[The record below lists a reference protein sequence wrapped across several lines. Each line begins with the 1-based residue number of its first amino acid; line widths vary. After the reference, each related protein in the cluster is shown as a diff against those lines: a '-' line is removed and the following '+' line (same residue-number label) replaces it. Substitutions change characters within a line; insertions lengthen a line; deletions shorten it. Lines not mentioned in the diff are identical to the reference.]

1 MAENS
6 SAPASSPD
14 APRSDADWLKNVYR
28 GDKVPQLTVR
38 AVLTGMLIGGVLSLT
53 NLYVSLRTGWSFGVT
68 ITAAL
73 LAYTIFGA
81 LRATGITKS
90 NIGILENNAMQSV
103 ASAAGYMTG
112 GGTVAVIPGL
122 MLLTGETIAPWQVFL
137 WITSLACLGVCVAV
151 PMKRQLIHREQL
163 RFPSGVAAAELLQSL
178 YGEAKARPED
188 GDLSA
193 EQLAVASQ
201 ARAKSQSA
209 VLFLSALVA
218 AVYTWF
224 RNTQWRLPYLAFRE
238 GQWQGRLGALPE
250 SLPLPGQLRGIPL
263 SQWTLSIDT
272 SLVLVAGGALMG
284 WRAAWSLL
292 LGASINY
299 GFLAPHGYDVGLIP
313 HDAVGYRNI
322 VNYTLWYGSSLL
334 LTAGLLSLFT
344 DPGVIRRSMAALRG
358 TKKDEKKPEESPYRQ
373 GPDVADPNA
382 DPIAHLE
389 VPVRWAMIGVLIF
402 GPLIVI
408 LAALFFNMSWWVSA
422 ICIVLSFF
430 LAIVAARA
438 TGETDTTPSGSLAK
452 VAQLVSGGL
461 APGSATTNLISANIA
476 AGVALH
482 ASDLLT
488 DLKAGYLLGANAR
501 QQFLGQFF
509 GVVAGSLFVVP
520 AMAILVPDA
529 SVIGTEAVPAPAAIS
544 WTAVARVMS
553 GGLDHVSDATKLLIA
568 VGALSGIVLVVLER
582 MLPKYKKYIPSAI
595 GFGLAFTLPA
605 SNCISMFAGAL
616 IVLVLE
622 MTKPRAAED
631 YVVPVASGV
640 LAGES
645 LMGVIIALL
654 TTMGV
659 IAASH

>member
-6 SAPASSPD
+6 SASESAD
-14 APRSDADWLKNVYR
+14 APRSDADWLAHVYR

-73 LAYTIFGA
+73 LAYTVFGV
-81 LRATGITKS
+81 LRATGVTKT
-90 NIGILENNAMQSV
+90 NLGILENNAMQSV

-188 GDLSA
+188 GALSA
-193 EQLAVASQ
+193 EQLALASQ
-201 ARAKSQSA
+201 TRAKTQSA
-209 VLFLSALVA
+209 VLFLSALTA

-224 RNTQWRLPYLAFRE
+224 RNTQSRVAYLFTV
-238 GQWQGRLGALPE
+238 PE
-250 SLPLPGQLRGIPL
+250 SIPLPGMQRGLPL
-263 SQWTLSIDT
+263 SQWTLSLDT

-292 LGASINY
+292 LGATINY
-299 GFLAPHGYDVGLIP
+299 RFLAPHGYDEGLIP
-313 HDAVGYRNI
+313 HDAVSYRNI

-344 DPGVIRRSMAALRG
+344 DPGVIRRSLAVFRG
-358 TKKDEKKPEESPYRQ
+358 AKKETKPAEAESPYRK
-373 GPDVADPNA
+373 GPEAVDPEA

-389 VPVRWAMIGVLIF
+389 VPIRWAMIGVLIF
-402 GPLIVI
+402 GPMIVI
-408 LAALFFNMSWWVSA
+408 LAALFFDMSWWVSA

-520 AMAILVPDA
+520 AMAILVPNA

-616 IVLVLE
+616 LVLILE
-622 MTKPRAAED
+622 KAKPRAAED

-654 TTMGV
+654 TTLGV
-659 IAASH
+659 IAAAH

>member
-1 MAENS
+1 MAENP
-6 SAPASSPD
+6 SAPASSD
-14 APRSDADWLKNVYR
+14 APLTDADWLANVYR
-28 GDKVPQLTVR
+28 GDRVPQLTVR
-38 AVLTGMLIGGVLSLT
+38 AVITGMVIGGVLSLT

-73 LAYTIFGA
+73 LAYTVFGA
-81 LRATGITKS
+81 MRATGLTKT
-90 NIGILENNAMQSV
+90 NLGILENNAMQSV

-122 MLLTGETIAPWQVFL
+122 MLLTGQTLATWQVFL
-137 WITSLACLGVCVAV
+137 WITALACLGVCVAV

-188 GDLSA
+188 GALSA
-193 EQLAVASQ
+193 EELARASQ
-201 ARAKSQSA
+201 QRARSQS
-209 VLFLSALVA
+209 SALLFSA
-218 AVYTWF
+218 LLTGAYTWF
-224 RNTQWRLPYLAFRE
+224 RNTQSRVLYAFTI
-238 GQWQGRLGALPE
+238 PE
-250 SLPLPGQLRGIPL
+250 NVPIPGMMRGVPL
-263 SQWTLSIDT
+263 SQWTLSLDT

-292 LGASINY
+292 LGALINY
-299 GFLAPHGYDVGLIP
+299 GFLAPHGYDIGLIP
-313 HDAVGYRNI
+313 NDAVTYRNI

-344 DPGVIRRSMAALRG
+344 DPGVIRRSLAVLRG
-358 TKKDEKKPEESPYRQ
+358 TKKAAPKLEENSDRQ
-373 GPDVADPNA
+373 GPEPIDPDA

-389 VPVRWAMIGVLIF
+389 VPMRWAMIGVLIF
-402 GPLIVI
+402 GPMIVI
-408 LAALFFNMSWWVSA
+408 LAALFFHMSWWVSA

-509 GVVAGSLFVVP
+509 GVVAGAAFVVP
-520 AMAILVPDA
+520 AMAVLVPNR
-529 SVIGTEAVPAPAAIS
+529 SVIGTTAVPAPAAVT

-553 GGLDHVSDATKLLIA
+553 GGLDHVSDGVKLLIA

-582 MLPKYKKYIPSAI
+582 MLPKYKRYIPSAI

-605 SNCISMFAGAL
+605 SNCISMFIGAL

-622 MTKPRAAED
+622 TSKPRVAES

-645 LMGVIIALL
+645 LIGVIIALL
-654 TTMGV
+654 TTFGF
-659 IAASH
+659 IAAH

>member
-1 MAENS
+1 MAEKPNDV
-6 SAPASSPD
+6 AAAPD
-14 APRSDADWLKNVYR
+14 APLADADWLAKVYR
-28 GDKVPQLTVR
+28 GDRVPQLTVR
-38 AVLTGMLIGGVLSLT
+38 AVITGMVIGGVLSLT

-73 LAYTIFGA
+73 LAYTVFGA
-81 LRATGITKS
+81 MRATGLTKT
-90 NIGILENNAMQSV
+90 NLGILENNAMQSV

-122 MLLTGETIAPWQVFL
+122 MLLTGQTLATWQVFL
-137 WITSLACLGVCVAV
+137 WITALACLGVCVAV

-188 GDLSA
+188 GALSA
-193 EQLAVASQ
+193 EELAKASQ
-201 ARAKSQSA
+201 QRARAQS
-209 VLFLSALVA
+209 SALLFSA
-218 AVYTWF
+218 LFTGLYTWF
-224 RNTQWRLPYLAFRE
+224 RNTQSRVLYAFTI
-238 GQWQGRLGALPE
+238 PE
-250 SLPLPGQLRGIPL
+250 SVPVPGMMRGVPL
-263 SQWTLSIDT
+263 SQWTLSLDT

-284 WRAAWSLL
+284 WRAAWSLV
-292 LGASINY
+292 LGALINY
-299 GFLAPHGYDVGLIP
+299 GFLAPHGYDIGLIP
-313 HDAVGYRNI
+313 NDAVSYRNI

-344 DPGVIRRSMAALRG
+344 DPGVIRRSLAVLRG
-358 TKKDEKKPEESPYRQ
+358 NKKDDAKTEAI
-373 GPDVADPNA
+373 DA

-389 VPVRWAMIGVLIF
+389 VPVRWALIGVLIF
-402 GPLIVI
+402 GPMIVI
-408 LAALFFNMSWWVSA
+408 LAALFFDMSWWVSA
-422 ICIVLSFF
+422 VCIVLSFF

-509 GVVAGSLFVVP
+509 GVVAGAAFVVP
-520 AMAILVPDA
+520 AMAVLVPNA
-529 SVIGTEAVPAPAAIS
+529 EVIGTTAVPAPAAIS

-553 GGLDHVSDATKLLIA
+553 GGLDHISDEVKLLIA

-605 SNCISMFAGAL
+605 SNCISMFVGAL

-622 MTKPRAAED
+622 KSKPRAAEG

-645 LMGVIIALL
+645 LIGVVIALL
-654 TTMGV
+654 TTFGL
-659 IAASH
+659 IGASH

>member
-1 MAENS
+1 MADP
-6 SAPASSPD
+6 APASPPKD
-14 APRSDADWLKNVYR
+14 APEDAPLSDADWLAKVYR

-38 AVLTGMLIGGVLSLT
+38 AVVAGMLIGGVLSLT

-73 LAYTIFGA
+73 LAFTVFGA
-81 LRATGITKS
+81 LKALRVTKTTL
-90 NIGILENNAMQSV
+90 GILENNAMQSV

-122 MLLTGETIAPWQVFL
+122 MLLTGETLPSWQVFL
-137 WITSLACLGVCVAV
+137 WITVLASLGVCVAV

-163 RFPSGVAAAELLQSL
+163 RFPSGLAAAELLQSL
-178 YGEAKARPED
+178 YGEAKPRPED
-188 GDLSA
+188 AQESP
-193 EQLAVASQ
+193 ETLAQRSQ
-201 ARAKSQSA
+201 ERARSQSR
-209 VLFLSALVA
+209 ALLGA
-218 AVYTWF
+218 AVGAGIFTWF
-224 RNTQWRLPYLAFRE
+224 RNTHTRL
-238 GQWQGRLGALPE
+238 LGLFTLPE
-250 SLPLPGQLRGIPL
+250 NIAFPFTLRGLPL
-263 SQWTLSIDT
+263 SQWTVSLDT

-292 LGASINY
+292 LGAAINY
-299 GFLAPHGYDVGLIP
+299 GYLAPHGFDAGHIP
-313 HDAVGYRNI
+313 ADGVGYRNI

-334 LTAGLLSLFT
+334 LTAGLLALFT
-344 DPGVIRRSMAALRG
+344 DPGVIRRSLAWFRRDPA
-358 TKKDEKKPEESPYRQ
+358 KQEERT
-373 GPDVADPNA
+373 V

-389 VPVRWAMIGVLIF
+389 VPVRWAGVGVLIL
-402 GPLIVI
+402 GPITVI
-408 LAALFFNMSWWVSA
+408 FATLFFGMVWWVAVVS
-422 ICIVLSFF
+422 IVLSFF

-452 VAQLVSGGL
+452 VSQLVSGVL
-461 APGSATTNLISANIA
+461 APGSTSTNLMSANIA

-501 QQFLGQFF
+501 QQFMGQFF

-529 SVIGTEAVPAPAAIS
+529 SVIGTEAVPAPAAVS

-553 GGLDHVSDATKLLIA
+553 GGLEHVSDATRVLIA
-568 VGALSGIVLVVLER
+568 VGAASGVILVVLER
-582 MLPKYKKYIPSAI
+582 ALPRYKKYIPSAI

-605 SNCISMFAGAL
+605 ANCLSMFFGAL
-616 IVLVLE
+616 LVVLLE
-622 MTKPRAAED
+622 LARPKVAAD
-631 YVVPVASGV
+631 KVVPVASGV

-645 LMGVIIALL
+645 LVGVAIALL
-654 TTMGV
+654 TTLG
-659 IAASH
+659 ILSIE